1 MTPLVGTI
9 CGFVGSYYVS
19 LHGRVDA
26 LVFAGGI
33 GEKSAELRAAVVGHL
48 ACLGFKLDEG
58 KNEAEEEGE
67 AVVRDISGE
76 GARHRVLVCETDEQ
90 MEMARTCAEEEE
102 FW

>member
-1 MTPLVGTI
+1 M
-9 CGFVGSYYVS
+9 
-19 LHGRVDA
+19 DA